1 MSITSV
7 YAFLQV
13 LQFKSRL
20 STKHDYFSTHNIF
33 MVKEE
38 INP

>member
-7 YAFLQV
+7 YAF